1 MPRKQTARQTTGQ
14 AAGRGAG
21 SSSSSSMQPRNPQTS
36 PLDNLTYD
44 VVTLIHEKAK
54 GLEAFDKYIEDA
66 REDDE
71 LTEVLERTR
80 DSDRECIQELK
91 EHLSRLLEQSGTS
104 RGQDSDDDEDED
116 DEDSEDEDDEE

>member
-1 MPRKQTARQTTGQ
+1 MPRKQTARQTGRP

-21 SSSSSSMQPRNPQTS
+21 SSMQQRNPQSS

-71 LTEVLERTR
+71 LMDVLERTR
-80 DSDRECIQELK
+80 DHDRECIGELK
-91 EHLSRLLEQSGTS
+91 EHLSRLLEQSGVS
-104 RGQDSDDDEDED
+104 LSGDDDEEDEGDED
-116 DEDSEDEDDEE
+116 EEDEE